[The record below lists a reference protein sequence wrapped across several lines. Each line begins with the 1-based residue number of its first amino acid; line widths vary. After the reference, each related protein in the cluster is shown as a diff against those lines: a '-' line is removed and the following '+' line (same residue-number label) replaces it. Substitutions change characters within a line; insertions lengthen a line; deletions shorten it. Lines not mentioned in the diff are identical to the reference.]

1 MLVWA
6 VFILVLEAVCG
17 EETRFICR
25 LCGKDVS
32 SLRYWMEMDCPDSVG
47 RFRDETIPEKYG
59 ITYDSIP
66 MSVRRIGFLE
76 CRMERA
82 EISTT

>member
-1 MLVWA
+1 MCLFQTMLVWVVLLIA
-6 VFILVLEAVCG
+6 LVVSRG

-25 LCGKDVS
+25 LCGKEVS
-32 SLRYWMEMDCPDSVG
+32 SLRFWMEMECPESVG

-66 MSVRRIGFLE
+66 MTVGILKWGEL
-76 CRMERA
+76 
-82 EISTT
+82 